1 MSPTPRTLVEAFHQ
15 TADALSDSVALRT
28 PGGASS
34 YTWAEYAAEVERLA
48 RALYKL
54 GVRTGD
60 RVALML
66 TNRPEFHFVD
76 NAALHLGAIPFS
88 IYNTSSP
95 EQIAYIIGHAGPKVV
110 VAEEQFIGKITE
122 GGAASIDHL
131 IDVAD
136 LGSLET
142 DDEFDFEAAWKSV
155 DPENVV
161 TLIYTSGTTGPPKGV
176 EVTHRTVLANIEAF
190 QKGYPVRRG
199 DNVTSYLPA
208 AHAVDRM
215 GSHWMHMWQGT
226 VVTCV
231 ADMTQILGALTEVHP
246 DVWVAVPRVW
256 EKIKNGIQ
264 AMLAGAEEEK
274 RKAVEGAFEVG
285 YRKVRLEQ
293 AGEEV
298 PEKLLE
304 EYKFVDELVFSN
316 IRALLGLDRMR
327 YAFSGAAAIPKETL
341 EFFLALGLNIVEGW
355 GMTEVTSVATCNPIG
370 KVKIGTVGV
379 PLDGM
384 EVKLGEDGELLV
396 RGPWVMKGYRNDPE
410 KTAETID
417 ADGWLHTGD
426 IATIDEDGY
435 VTIVDR
441 KKEIMINAAGKNM
454 SPTNIENTIRAHSP
468 LLGGIIVIGEGRP
481 YNTALFCLDPDAA
494 AAVAAK
500 YGLEADPAVLAKDAR
515 VVEEVQAG
523 VDAANAKLSRVEQIK
538 KFTILPTYWEPG
550 GDELTPT
557 MKLRRRPIAEK
568 YAAEIEALY
577 A

>member
-1 MSPTPRTLVEAFHQ
+1 MSPTPKTLVEAFRQ
-15 TADALSDSVALRT
+15 TASELSDAVALRT
-28 PGGASS
+28 PGDAAVH
-34 YTWAEYAAEVERLA
+34 TWAQYAAEVERIA
-48 RALYKL
+48 RALHKL
-54 GVRTGD
+54 GVRPGD
-60 RVALML
+60 RVAMML

-176 EVTHRTVLANIEAF
+176 EVTHRGVLANIEAF

-231 ADMTQILGALTEVHP
+231 ADMAGILGALTEVRP

-264 AMLAGAEEEK
+264 AMLAGAEEDK
-274 RKAVEGAFEVG
+274 RKAVDGAFEVAL
-285 YRKVRLEQ
+285 RKVALEQ

-298 PEKLLE
+298 PQQLLE
-304 EYKFVDELVFSN
+304 EYAFVDEVVFAN

-341 EFFLALGLNIVEGW
+341 EFFLAMGLNIVEGW
-355 GMTEVTSVATCNPIG
+355 GMTEVTSVATCNPVG
-370 KVKIGTVGV
+370 KVKVGTVGP
-379 PLDGM
+379 PLEGM

-396 RGPWVMKGYRNDPE
+396 RGAWVMKGYRNDPA
-410 KTAETID
+410 KTAETVD
-417 ADGWLHTGD
+417 SDGWLHTGD
-426 IATIDEDGY
+426 IATIDDDGY

-441 KKEIMINAAGKNM
+441 KKELIINAAGKNM

-468 LLGGIIVIGEGRP
+468 LLGGIVVIGEAKA
-481 YNTALFCLDPDAA
+481 YNVALVCIDPDAA
-494 AAVAAK
+494 AIVAAR

-515 VVEEVQAG
+515 VHEEIKAG
-523 VDAANAKLSRVEQIK
+523 IDAANAKLSRVEQIK
-538 KFTILPTYWEPG
+538 KFTILPNYWEPG

-557 MKLRRRPIAEK
+557 MKLRRRPIGEK
-568 YAAEIEALY
+568 YAAEIDALY

>member
-1 MSPTPRTLVEAFHQ
+1 MSPTPRTLVEAFHL
-15 TADALSDSVALRT
+15 TAEALPDAVALRT
-28 PGGASS
+28 PGDAAV
-34 YTWAEYAAEVERLA
+34 YTWTQYAAEIERIA
-48 RALYKL
+48 RALRRL
-54 GVRTGD
+54 GVRAGD
-60 RVALML
+60 RVAMML

-76 NAALHLGAIPFS
+76 SAALHLGAIPFS

-110 VAEEQFIGKITE
+110 VAEKQFIGRITE
-122 GGAASIDHL
+122 GGAASVDHL

-136 LGSLET
+136 LGALET
-142 DDEFDFEAAWKSV
+142 DDAFDFEAAWRSV

-231 ADMTQILGALTEVHP
+231 ADMTGILGALTEVHP

-256 EKIKNGIQ
+256 EKMKNGIQ
-264 AMLAGAEEEK
+264 AMLAGADEDK

-285 YRKVRLEQ
+285 LRKVALEQ

-298 PEKLLE
+298 PEQLLK
-304 EYKFVDELVFSN
+304 EYEFVDEVVFAN

-341 EFFLALGLNIVEGW
+341 EFFLAMGLNIVEGW
-355 GMTEVTSVATCNPIG
+355 GMTEVTSVATCNPVG
-370 KVKIGTVGV
+370 RAKVGTVGP
-379 PLDGM
+379 PLPGM
-384 EVKLGEDGELLV
+384 EVRLGEDGELLV
-396 RGPWVMKGYRNDPE
+396 RGPWVMKGYRNDPQ

-417 ADGWLHTGD
+417 TDGWLHTGD
-426 IATIDEDGY
+426 IATIDGDGY

-454 SPTNIENTIRAHSP
+454 SPSNIENTIRAHSP
-468 LLGGIIVIGEGRP
+468 LLGGIVVIGEARP
-481 YNTALFCLDPDAA
+481 YNVALFSLDPDAA
-494 AAVAAK
+494 AGLALRH
-500 YGLEADPAVLAKDAR
+500 GLEADPAVLAADER
-515 VVEEVQAG
+515 VAAEVQAG

-538 KFTILPTYWEPG
+538 KFAILPSYWEPG
-550 GDELTPT
+550 GHELTPT

-568 YAAEIEALY
+568 YAAEIAALY

>member
-48 RALYKL
+48 RALYRL

-95 EQIAYIIGHAGPKVV
+95 EQIAYLLGHAGPKVV

-264 AMLAGAEEEK
+264 AMLAGADEEK

-384 EVKLGEDGELLV
+384 EVRLGEDGELLV

-410 KTAETID
+410 KTAEAID

-454 SPTNIENTIRAHSP
+454 SPTNIENTVRAHSP

-500 YGLEADPAVLAKDAR
+500 YGLEADPAVLAKNAR

>member
-1 MSPTPRTLVEAFHQ
+1 
-15 TADALSDSVALRT
+15 
-28 PGGASS
+28 
-34 YTWAEYAAEVERLA
+34 
-48 RALYKL
+48 
-54 GVRTGD
+54 
-60 RVALML
+60 
-66 TNRPEFHFVD
+66 
-76 NAALHLGAIPFS
+76 
-88 IYNTSSP
+88 
-95 EQIAYIIGHAGPKVV
+95 

-264 AMLAGAEEEK
+264 AMLAGADEEK

-384 EVKLGEDGELLV
+384 EVRLGEDGELLV

-410 KTAETID
+410 KTAEAID

-454 SPTNIENTIRAHSP
+454 SPTNIENTVRAHSP

-500 YGLEADPAVLAKDAR
+500 YGLEADPAVLAKNAR